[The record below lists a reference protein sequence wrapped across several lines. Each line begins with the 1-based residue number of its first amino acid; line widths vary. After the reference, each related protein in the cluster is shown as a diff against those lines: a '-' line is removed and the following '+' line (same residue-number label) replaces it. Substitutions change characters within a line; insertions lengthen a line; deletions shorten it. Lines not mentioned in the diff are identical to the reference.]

1 VGQAIRSLLTLDDP
15 ESEFLQT
22 ELKDLHGQLKSLD
35 ESIRQI
41 ETRPATEAD
50 LEAVTSALQRL
61 DPIWEVLYPEEQR
74 RVLELLVDEID
85 VGKTAVTVQFR
96 ADGIE
101 QIVTELEPIGERWWT
116 SKHSMRN
123 TRDAWC
129 TGKAIGSLSESQCSF
144 AGATGAR

>member
-1 VGQAIRSLLTLDDP
+1 M
-15 ESEFLQT
+15 
-22 ELKDLHGQLKSLD
+22 HGQLKSLD

-96 ADGIE
+96 ADEIRRRGPRAQPGDQILVMSNGGFGGIHGKILE
-101 QIVTELEPIGERWWT
+101 QL
-116 SKHSMRN
+116 KQ
-123 TRDAWC
+123 
-129 TGKAIGSLSESQCSF
+129 KA
-144 AGATGAR
+144 